1 MITEAQFYEQVFS
14 EFKQIRETIDT
25 NYTKMEEKID
35 DLCDRVT
42 KSSEDIAKTNEK
54 LNTHLAVVKAVDSN
68 ETNKVE
74 HRDRNF
80 YIAIAL
86 VGVVFSIITLVKG

>member
-25 NYTKMEEKID
+25 NYSKMEVKID
-35 DLCDRVT
+35 DLCDRVSENT
-42 KSSEDIAKTNEK
+42 KENSQTREI
-54 LNTHLAVVKAVDSN
+54 LNTHLAVVNAVDSN
-68 ETNKVE
+68 ETKKTD